1 MAVIANAKARV
12 ILLNIVILL
21 VLKPRAGLRGLD
33 RRARDL
39 FPSLHSNEM
48 RGSDLHRAAAAQL
61 FSTRSYL
68 NAQLFSR
75 SSSSLGAALLKES
88 HCNALSG
95 IPISI
100 TLS

>member
-21 VLKPRAGLRGLD
+21 VLKPRADLRGLD
-33 RRARDL
+33 REARDL
-39 FPSLHSNEM
+39 FPSLHSNGV
-48 RGSDLHRAAAAQL
+48 RGSNLRRAAC
-61 FSTRSYL
+61 
-68 NAQLFSR
+68 
-75 SSSSLGAALLKES
+75 ALLKES
-88 HCNALSG
+88 HRSALSR